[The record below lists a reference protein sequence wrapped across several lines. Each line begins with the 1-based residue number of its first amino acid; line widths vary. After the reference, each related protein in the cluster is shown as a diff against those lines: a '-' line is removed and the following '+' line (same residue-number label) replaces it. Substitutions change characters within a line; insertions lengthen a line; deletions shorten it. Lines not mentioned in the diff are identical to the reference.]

1 MAVKLG
7 KKHRIIGSA
16 VGPKGD
22 SVGRI
27 VIPTHPITDQP
38 PHSLW
43 GVMYVC
49 RPTDNEPF
57 TIKQFGKLKIMD
69 HCVCAE
75 DWLEEIDDPDE
86 VNTNETKEELEA

>member
-1 MAVKLG
+1 MAINCG
-7 KKHRIIGSA
+7 KRHEIIGSA

-27 VIPTHPITDQP
+27 VIPTHPLTDRP

-57 TIKQFGKLKIMD
+57 TVQQEGKLKILD
-69 HCVCAE
+69 HCICAE
-75 DWLEEIDDPDE
+75 DWLRELKDDDE
-86 VNTNETKEELEA
+86 STKNETKEELEA